1 MQLVLTLLMGAA
13 AAAVAAGSSGASATT
28 TTTLVAASAKDLVLS
43 GGAEVTANP
52 LANVR
57 SGEPKENTTASF
69 AIPLQQGVNIT
80 GISFGYRYM
89 TGFGPAGV
97 GTNFSLVVAGRT
109 VYSSPHLTDYTYS
122 KAHPTNYSSTKIF
135 SINTLNNLRV
145 ASAHHQ
151 ISIIFANNDRNLQL
165 LLPLRVNVS
174 CTGSTGGSCA
184 AYPLLPTA
192 IASNMVLQRA
202 PARPNIWGNNV
213 HPGETVTVQLTP
225 AAAAAAGAAGAA
237 SSWST
242 TAAQNGSWSIA
253 MDPQPVSTGAAIE
266 VRTSSG
272 RSQVITNIAFGDV
285 YLCSGQS
292 NMEFSTNRA
301 FNASAEIAAAGMY
314 PNIRMFTVAHA
325 VANSPQPDVA
335 DKTGGTGVYLNS
347 SWAVSSP
354 AAFAPVSSQGF
365 NWFSAVCYFFGR
377 DVYTSLNGTVPIG
390 LVASDWGGQEI
401 QVFMSPEAL
410 NDTTCGGTVTV
421 PPSAEELNA
430 TTMSASTTATTNQPL
445 AADVQGDGVTASQ
458 LWYAMLSPLARM
470 RFAGAVWYQ
479 GEDNCWAPH
488 QYSCL
493 FPAMIADWRAKFDLP
508 DMSFFFV
515 QLAPYWPRRDFTA
528 VRNAQMAALKLP
540 KTGYAVAI
548 DLGDAHSP
556 DTPIHPRRKQEVGR
570 RLALTALNVQYGQKN
585 LIHTGPAF
593 DAISPAAAVHAA
605 TVSFSAG
612 TANGLHAHGT
622 ADCDQVGSRLCCRE
636 SPFEILLSNGTWG
649 RANYT
654 VGTGQ
659 VEVALPPTA
668 ATPISARYAWEA
680 WPQCS
685 LYNGVGGPDDHTGIA
700 GTPFCWNGT
709 IAAPCAY

>member
-1 MQLVLTLLMGAA
+1 MRLVLTLIGAA
-13 AAAVAAGSSGASATT
+13 TVAAASPVSST
-28 TTTLVAASAKDLVLS
+28 TTTLVATTAKDLRLS

-52 LANVR
+52 WANLR
-57 SGEPKENTTASF
+57 SGNPNEHTIASF
-69 AIPLQQGVNIT
+69 AIPLALGANIT

-89 TGFGPAGV
+89 TGFGPSGV
-97 GTNFSLVVAGRT
+97 GTNFSLVVAGHT
-109 VYSSPHLTDYTYS
+109 VYRSPHLTDYDYS
-122 KAHPTNYSSTKIF
+122 KAHPTNYSSIKTF
-135 SINTLNNLRV
+135 SVNTLNLRI
-145 ASAHHQ
+145 ASANQ
-151 ISIIFANNDRNLQL
+151 RISIIFDNNDRNLQL
-165 LLPLRVNVS
+165 LLPLQVNVS
-174 CTGSTGGSCA
+174 CIGSTAGSCA

-202 PARPNIWGNNV
+202 PAQPNIWGTNA
-213 HPGETVTVQLTP
+213 HPGATVTVQLRHHGSNKDSV
-225 AAAAAAGAAGAA
+225 AG
-237 SSWST
+237 SWST
-242 TAAQNGSWSIA
+242 TATRNGSWLIT
-253 MDPQPVSTGAAIE
+253 MDPQPVSTGATIE
-266 VRTSSG
+266 VSTSSG

-301 FNASAEIAAAGMY
+301 FNASAEIADAGMY

-347 SWAVSSP
+347 PWAVSSP
-354 AAFAPVSSQGF
+354 AAFAPISSRGF

-390 LVASDWGGQEI
+390 LVASDWGGQAI
-401 QVFMSPEAL
+401 QVFMSPDAL
-410 NDTTCGGTVTV
+410 NDTTCGGTV
-421 PPSAEELNA
+421 PPSTELNA
-430 TTMSASTTATTNQPL
+430 RTSASTPL
-445 AADVQGDGVTASQ
+445 AEHVQGDGVTASQ
-458 LWYAMLSPLARM
+458 LWYAMLSPLAQM

-493 FPAMIADWRAKFDLP
+493 FPAMIADWRAKFGLP

-548 DLGDAHSP
+548 DLGDPHSP
-556 DTPIHPRRKQEVGR
+556 DSPIHPRRKQEVGR
-570 RLALTALNVQYGQKN
+570 RLALAALSIQYGQKN
-585 LIHTGPAF
+585 LTHTGPTF
-593 DAISPAAAVHAA
+593 ESISAAADAV
-605 TVSFSAG
+605 TIVFSQG
-612 TANGLHAHGT
+612 TAHGLHAHGT

-636 SPFEILLSNGTWG
+636 SPFEILLSNGTWA

-654 VGTGQ
+654 VGEGQ
-659 VEVALPPTA
+659 VEVALLPTT